1 MASSLT
7 GKPSIK
13 PAILSD
19 SKSSFRVYFALTR
32 RVNLRSSYNPP
43 EKLLVLDFHTVLNGN
58 KIDVC
63 SAQLRVDQRH
73 ADTTLAVLGGSI
85 ENEEQPRPE
94 DSFEKEDPLENEID
108 HFQYIKI
115 HTWFRGVRR
124 IKQKKC
130 IIHYI
135 ASR

>member
-1 MASSLT
+1 MASSLR

-19 SKSSFRVYFALTR
+19 SKSSFRVYLALTR
-32 RVNLRSSYNPP
+32 VKPRSSYNQP

-58 KIDVC
+58 KTDVC

-73 ADTTLAVLGGSI
+73 VDTTLAVLGGSI
-85 ENEEQPRPE
+85 ENEEQLRPE

-115 HTWFRGVRR
+115 HTWLQGLRG

-130 IIHYI
+130 IIHY
-135 ASR
+135 